1 MNRQELT
8 RQSEAYISQ
17 LLAERLPTMDRV
29 YLYGS
34 RSRRDNRWNSDY
46 DIWIDA
52 DISRKVIAEIIDQ
65 LDESFVPFK
74 VDIVTTQQLNGHFAE
89 RVRQEAVPWMQE

>member
-8 RQSEAYISQ
+8 KQSEAYIRQ
-17 LLAERLPTMDRV
+17 VLKERLPSQARV

-52 DISRKVIAEIIDQ
+52 DISRDVIAKMSDQ
-65 LDESFVPFK
+65 LDESFVPFR
-74 VDIVTTQQLNGHFAE
+74 VDIVTTPQLNGHFSE
-89 RVRQEAVPWMQE
+89 RVRLEAVPWMQE